1 MSTEDRNCVGRDLG
15 KLLHKTSAARFQRV
29 DHPFVVYDFVPHID
43 RRAVLIERALDDFNR
58 AHDTGAETARFRQNN
73 LHPADPLECPFS
85 DLACRRFRARSARN
99 SISAGCNSGAWRAPK
114 TPKTLLTIPF
124 APRPALAY

>member
-85 DLACRRFRARSARN
+85 DLACRRVRARSARK
-99 SISAGCNSGAWRAPK
+99 SVSSGRQSSA
-114 TPKTLLTIPF
+114 
-124 APRPALAY
+124 RPASQTPQTLFAITISSRTAM